1 MLLYVFFGGK
11 NVPMEFMCRFSR
23 KAWIRWDPPVLPDRV
38 SPLGIG
44 GAQSICE
51 PPRTEGGRIE
61 LLSMLSSLFCGQ
73 ARSECLGRNGR
84 SWPVFQLGWF
94 FFLNMFLIK
103 LFREC

>member
-11 NVPMEFMCRFSR
+11 NVPMEFMCHFSR

-61 LLSMLSSLFCGQ
+61 LLSMLSSLFCVYEGGKSITVTK
-73 ARSECLGRNGR
+73 R
-84 SWPVFQLGWF
+84 V
-94 FFLNMFLIK
+94 K
-103 LFREC
+103 LKC